1 MPPGQWRDIPG
12 IGEKLVAA
20 LASTRAEPARAM
32 IARCADS
39 GVRLLCPDDPA
50 WPALLDACD
59 DAPLVLFVRGD
70 ANALGHARL
79 LAVVGARRASHEGRL
94 LTRRWSRALAQSG
107 VTIVSGMAMGIDAAA
122 HGGALD
128 AEGATIAV
136 LGCGLLADFSPL
148 QQRQIEAIAGHGCI
162 ISELPP
168 DAPPKASHFPRRNR
182 IIAGLTPGTL
192 VMEAELRSGSLI
204 TARRALEYGREV
216 MAVPGPVSGGL
227 HAGCHQLIR
236 DGAHLV
242 ESPEDVLRAM
252 GWPDTP
258 AATASQAVQAHAGDA
273 RESALLDF
281 LRAGPAH
288 PDAIAE
294 ACGLTLPE
302 LSPILLALEMR
313 GAIERLPGNRYM
325 LNVEMRDS

>member
-1 MPPGQWRDIPG
+1 MSPRQWRDIPG
-12 IGEKLVAA
+12 VGEKLVAA
-20 LASTRAEPARAM
+20 LESAHPDSARAM
-32 IARCADS
+32 IAQCEAH
-39 GVRLLCPDDPA
+39 GVRLLCPDDPE
-50 WPALLDACD
+50 WPAPLEACD
-59 DAPLVLFVRGD
+59 DAPLALFVKGD
-70 ANALGHARL
+70 AGALANARMM
-79 LAVVGARRASHEGRL
+79 AVVGARRASHEGRL
-94 LTRRWSRALAQSG
+94 LARRWSRALTRAG
-107 VTIVSGMAMGIDAAA
+107 ATIVSGMAMGIDAAA

-128 AEGATIAV
+128 AGGATVAV

-148 QQRQIEAIAGHGCI
+148 QRRQIEAISRHGCV

-168 DAPPKASHFPRRNR
+168 DAPPKPAHFPRRNR
-182 IIAGLTPGTL
+182 IIAGLAAGVL

-216 MAVPGPVSGGL
+216 MAVPGPVAGGL

-242 ESPEDVLRAM
+242 ESPEDVLRAL
-252 GWPDTP
+252 GWPDSPP
-258 AATASQAVQAHAGDA
+258 AAAPAAQANAEDE
-273 RESALLDF
+273 REAALLAS

-294 ACGLTLPE
+294 ACGLTVSE

-313 GAIERLPGNRYM
+313 GVIERLPGNRYM